1 MGVAL
6 GKVNSWRPMCRPDML
21 NILLSFYLLMQVL
34 KLLMIF
40 LENLK
45 CINIFWEL
53 TRFPKEW
60 DVTSSHKIRSSD
72 DMQFAFSYMYYVMS
86 EPEPTTV
93 QQVFAE
99 YDNDHSGYVY

>member
-1 MGVAL
+1 ME
-6 GKVNSWRPMCRPDML
+6 
-21 NILLSFYLLMQVL
+21 LS
-34 KLLMIF
+34 
-40 LENLK
+40 
-45 CINIFWEL
+45 
-53 TRFPKEW
+53 RFPKEW

-99 YDNDHSGYVY
+99 YDNDHSGYVFWTANVLDAVFCRYYLFDQEWY